1 MALICKY
8 SCYYNNCL
16 LVLSNWLVIILR
28 SFVWILLL
36 PKSSHK
42 KLSVILYV
50 LCTIC
55 IQYLLLWVVVC
66 SHDPYLFL
74 LLYLRLKYGFTFS
87 LSYSFHLMYMLLSKY
102 MRNRFLIYSFL
113 LHLSHPFIFIHAQ
126 SSLYLLLKAVLPHC
140 SCVQFNVVCFLFTTQ
155 CSISWYVW
163 WNVTTDN

>member
-1 MALICKY
+1 MALIWKDI
-8 SCYYNNCL
+8 CYYSNCL

-28 SFVWILLL
+28 RLLWVLLL

-74 LLYLRLKYGFTFS
+74 LLYLRLRYGFTFS
-87 LSYSFHLMYMLLSKY
+87 LSYSFHLTYMLFSNY
-102 MRNRFLIYSFL
+102 MRNRFFNIFFVTFITSIYLYTCTEF
-113 LHLSHPFIFIHAQ
+113 FIFIVESCVA
-126 SSLYLLLKAVLPHC
+126 SLLLC
-140 SCVQFNVVCFLFTTQ
+140 TVQCCLFPIYY
-155 CSISWYVW
+155 SM
-163 WNVTTDN
+163 